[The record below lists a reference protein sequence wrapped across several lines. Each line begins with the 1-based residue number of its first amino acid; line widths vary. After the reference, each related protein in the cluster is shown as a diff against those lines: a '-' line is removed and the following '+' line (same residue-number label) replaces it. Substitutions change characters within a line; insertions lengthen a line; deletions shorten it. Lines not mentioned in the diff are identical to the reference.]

1 MRIGF
6 YPGSFNPWHPGHD
19 DVLSKALK
27 VFDSVIIGIGHN
39 PEKSGDWEVP
49 TLELME
55 TYGSRVGFFHY
66 EGFMAAALT
75 ELNKGYNNQI
85 VAVIR
90 GLRNGADFEAEKTM
104 QYWNEDIGVTIPQVH
119 FISDR
124 SLVHISSSAIR
135 QIRSIKCYPKTRDTQ
150 VTNTLKES

>member
-1 MRIGF
+1 MKIGF

-19 DVLSKALK
+19 DILGKALQ

-39 PEKSGDWEVP
+39 PDKSGNWEVP
-49 TLELME
+49 TLELMK
-55 TYGSRVGFFHY
+55 TYGSRVSIFPY
-66 EGFMAAALT
+66 SGFMAEAIA
-75 ELNKGYNNQI
+75 ELNKSYHNEV

-135 QIRSIKCYPKTRDTQ
+135 QIRGIKCYPTTK
-150 VTNTLKES
+150 NTPVMNILKES